1 MTSSSSTTTAAPA
14 AASQPDSDAPY
25 LTPKRIRLF
34 AIVGGLV
41 LVVALATWFL
51 MTAGKRKEAFA
62 ARALESARG
71 VAETGD
77 MGAAAQQFEQV
88 ATTYAGTDAG
98 YEAVLG
104 IAQARL
110 VAGQAELAI
119 SSLEEFIAS
128 NPPERF
134 RGPANSLMGTALEN
148 TGKHAEAAAA
158 YRRASDL
165 ETVEYLKAILLLDA
179 GRAFKQAG
187 DTASATT
194 AYQEV
199 IDKYGETAARSEA
212 EVRLAELAAKPA

>member
-1 MTSSSSTTTAAPA
+1 MTSSSSTTATPPA
-14 AASQPDSDAPY
+14 ASPFDGDTPF
-25 LTPKRIRLF
+25 LTPKRIRLL
-34 AIVGGLV
+34 AIVGGV
-41 LVVALATWFL
+41 VVVVALATWFL

-62 ARALESARG
+62 ARALESARA

-77 MGAAAQQFEQV
+77 MGTAVQQFEQV

-134 RGPANSLMGTALEN
+134 RGPANSLMATALEN
-148 TGKHAEAAAA
+148 TGKYAEAAAA

-165 ETVEYLKAILLLDA
+165 ETVEYLKATLLLDS
-179 GRAFKQAG
+179 GRAAREAG
-187 DTASATT
+187 DTAAATA

-199 IDKYGETAARSEA
+199 LDKYGETAARSEA
-212 EVRLAELAAKPA
+212 EVRLAELSATPA

>member
-1 MTSSSSTTTAAPA
+1 MTSSSSTTAAPA
-14 AASQPDSDAPY
+14 AATQIDTDAPF
-25 LTPKRIRLF
+25 LNPKRIRLF

-77 MGAAAQQFEQV
+77 MGTAVQQFEQV

-119 SSLEEFIAS
+119 
-128 NPPERF
+128 
-134 RGPANSLMGTALEN
+134 
-148 TGKHAEAAAA
+148 
-158 YRRASDL
+158 
-165 ETVEYLKAILLLDA
+165 
-179 GRAFKQAG
+179 
-187 DTASATT
+187 
-194 AYQEV
+194 
-199 IDKYGETAARSEA
+199 
-212 EVRLAELAAKPA
+212 